1 MSEVAELARDLIE
14 IPSPSGEEAAI
25 GEFLI
30 QRLKKRFEVRTEAV
44 DASRINVL
52 AVRGNPK
59 VVFTIHMDTVPGAL
73 PVSMTRT
80 SLTGRGAC
88 DAKGPLAAMIIAAEQ
103 AADAGY
109 TDFGLFFDVDE
120 EAEFAG
126 ITVAMKGL
134 AKNLSPE
141 LVVVGEPTSLRLFIG
156 QKGLLGLK
164 LVSRGRA
171 AHASTPRNGE
181 SAISRLLSALVDLEN
196 MTWTRDALYGETT
209 LNIGTIKG
217 GSAPNV
223 VADYAEAGVDMRVV
237 PGDGEAASRIVDGLK
252 GVSVGIKFSYLP
264 VRCTDENVVDAL
276 SARLSRTGLDPRP
289 CITPLFTEL
298 YFWNQKAPS
307 VILGPG
313 DPTLAHTTEE
323 VVSIS
328 ELEKAV
334 TLYREI
340 VKLYGSFAG
349 RNAKT
354 I

>member
-1 MSEVAELARDLIE
+1 MSKAAELARDLIG

-25 GEFLI
+25 GGFLV

-103 AADAGY
+103 AADSGY

-134 AKNLSPE
+134 AKTLSPD

-171 AHASTPRNGE
+171 AHASTPGNGE
-181 SAISRLLSALVDLEN
+181 SAISKLLSVLADLEN
-196 MTWTRDALYGETT
+196 LKWTRDALYGETT

-223 VADYAEAGVDMRVV
+223 VADYAEAGVELRLV
-237 PGDGEAASRIVDGLK
+237 PGDEEAASRIVDGLK
-252 GVSVGIKFSYLP
+252 GVSTGIKFNYLP
-264 VRCTDENVVDAL
+264 VRCTNKKIVDKL
-276 SARLSRTGLDPRP
+276 SALLSRKGLDPRP

-313 DPTLAHTTEE
+313 NPALAHTTEE
-323 VVSIS
+323 VISID
-328 ELEKAV
+328 EMETAV

-349 RNAKT
+349 PNTKT